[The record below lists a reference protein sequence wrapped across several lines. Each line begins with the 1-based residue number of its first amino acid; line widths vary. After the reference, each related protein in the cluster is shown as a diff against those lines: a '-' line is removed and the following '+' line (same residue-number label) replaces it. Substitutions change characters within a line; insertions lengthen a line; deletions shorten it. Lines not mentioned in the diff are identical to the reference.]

1 MVAGC
6 AGQLSAILHE
16 EGIMYER
23 PQVQR
28 FGSLRDLT
36 LVGFDADGDG
46 GVILGIAN
54 GCNLIPTGD
63 CRS

>member
-1 MVAGC
+1 
-6 AGQLSAILHE
+6 
-16 EGIMYER
+16 MYER